1 MQSWLQKLE
10 YKYGRRGGIPNLMM
24 IMIAGQLLLYVATSL
39 GMYNLWY
46 LFSLTRSGVLH
57 GQVWRLIT
65 FVFLPSGTS
74 NALFFL
80 LYLYCEYWIGM
91 ALERAWGNFR
101 FTVFVA
107 AGIVGAWL
115 ACLLTGSANNLG
127 LYYSMFFAFACLYP
141 EQQLLLFFVIPIKVK
156 WIGLFS
162 GALYLLQILT
172 MPGWLNKLS
181 LVLALSGFLLFFG
194 QDLWHD
200 GINSYRN
207 YKRRRDWQN
216 QWKNR

>member
-1 MQSWLQKLE
+1 MNWLYKLE
-10 YKYGRRGGIPNLMM
+10 RRFGRFGIPNLM
-24 IMIAGQLLLYVATSL
+24 LYVAAGQAIVWLVIMFAYYPLYFLLSL
-39 GMYNLWY
+39 N
-46 LFSLTRSGVLH
+46 RSGLFA
-57 GQVWRLIT
+57 GQVWRLVS
-65 FVFLPSGTS
+65 FVFLPPLTT
-74 NALFFL
+74 NPIYVALEIYL
-80 LYLYCEYWIGM
+80 LYWLGS
-91 ALERAWGNFR
+91 ALERTWGSFK
-101 FTVFVA
+101 FTVYFLL
-107 AGIVGAWL
+107 GIVGAWL
-115 ACLLTGSANNLG
+115 ACLLTGWSDNLG
-127 LYYSMFFAFACLYP
+127 IYYSLFFAFACLYP

-172 MPGWLNKLS
+172 MPGLLNKLS